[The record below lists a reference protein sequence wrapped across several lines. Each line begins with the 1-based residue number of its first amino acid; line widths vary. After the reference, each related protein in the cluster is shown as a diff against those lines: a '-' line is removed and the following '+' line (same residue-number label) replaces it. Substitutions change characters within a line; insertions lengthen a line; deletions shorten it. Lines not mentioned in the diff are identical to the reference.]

1 MASLPRPS
9 ARGRPRRSARARSAC
24 TLVMGSWR
32 IARRYLRTTFAFDLV
47 TALPLDLLLILG
59 HFLARIPIEKIRTP
73 LQQLIVKV
81 KALIGPFYWLIAN
94 PLVAAP
100 FYTLQIAGM
109 GIFGYSSAWLGMMMM
124 VSVIC
129 LSERV
134 ECE

>member
-1 MASLPRPS
+1 MVI
-9 ARGRPRRSARARSAC
+9 GKGI
-24 TLVMGSWR
+24 TGVMGYFLS
-32 IARRYLRTTFAFDLV
+32 
-47 TALPLDLLLILG
+47 LPLDLLLILG
-59 HFLARIPIEKIRTP
+59 HFLAHIPIEKIRTP

-124 VSVIC
+124 MSVLAGHAWMIILWALLGLMIGC
-129 LSERV
+129 FAV
-134 ECE
+134 